1 MANFL
6 HGRRSLVELAEALG
20 LNPLKR
26 HITAITID
34 AKKINTVTV
43 VVVEYAGSRSTRG
56 DLQNIGTLPAPIGRI
71 GHDSPICRANRKH
84 VRMMCK
90 GVALQSRVVTAC

>member
-34 AKKINTVTV
+34 AKINTVTV
-43 VVVEYAGSRSTRG
+43 VVVEYA
-56 DLQNIGTLPAPIGRI
+56 DLDQHGEICKTLERY
-71 GHDSPICRANRKH
+71 R
-84 VRMMCK
+84 
-90 GVALQSRVVTAC
+90 LQLVESVMIPQSVEPTGNTSV